1 MLNCQREPGSLSA
14 HSWPTLL
21 LLSKK
26 VCTHWPRKTLRK
38 LLTTS
43 YQKESGLKESSTEKK
58 TPCKKNYVSVADA
71 ESPLEDES
79 HYIFAVKTTAPEFD
93 LVDCYPSD
101 SWMIKNEA
109 MHLSM
114 DDSGTSGC
122 ILFQKKTTRERF
134 AVTLGVHAWVP
145 WGDIATNFREETPQ
159 EIRDSYYGK
168 GKRNVPS
175 VTNRSRYISKPLSA
189 GRSVDVIFV
198 EEVDK
203 KKRYPT
209 EIIVK

>member
-1 MLNCQREPGSLSA
+1 MYPLASDDTTEDIDYILSERERLEREQHEKEDSL
-14 HSWPTLL
+14 
-21 LLSKK
+21 
-26 VCTHWPRKTLRK
+26 
-38 LLTTS
+38 
-43 YQKESGLKESSTEKK
+43 Q
-58 TPCKKNYVSVADA
+58 KNYKSVADA
-71 ESPLEDES
+71 SPLEDEG
-79 HYIFAVKTTAPEFD
+79 HYIFAVKTTAHEFD

-101 SWMIKNEA
+101 LWMIKNEV
-109 MHLSM
+109 MRLSM

-122 ILFQKKTTRERF
+122 ILFQKKTNKKRF

-145 WGDIATNFREETPQ
+145 WGDIATNFRDETPQ

-175 VTNRSRYISKPLSA
+175 VTNGSRYISKPLMA